1 LKCEESEF
9 LNCPL
14 NSSNPA
20 ISKGYYR
27 NPLDPNKVLEC
38 IPSEACLPTDSETLS
53 TQCFEGYTGWICG
66 SCILF
71 EFYKSG
77 SNCVACPSLAS
88 KVLTFVGIGIALIAL
103 TWKLTKVQK
112 FSSVF
117 DLKVF
122 LFWIQIIAL
131 YPQVSITWP
140 KELNSFFKILSFA
153 NLDIEIT
160 SPGNFISKFRSIY

>member
-1 LKCEESEF
+1 V
-9 LNCPL
+9 
-14 NSSNPA
+14 
-20 ISKGYYR
+20 I
-27 NPLDPNKVLEC
+27 
-38 IPSEACLPTDSETLS
+38 
-53 TQCFEGYTGWICG
+53 
-66 SCILF
+66 
-71 EFYKSG
+71 
-77 SNCVACPSLAS
+77 
-88 KVLTFVGIGIALIAL
+88 FVGIGIALIAL

-140 KELNSFFKILSFA
+140 KELNYFFKILSFA

-160 SPGNFISKFRSIY
+160 SPGKGKISTC